1 MKWLKQLANMT
12 QPLTLIRFLLTFP
25 FTLVYITLLTA
36 CESVPISEP
45 DTIGHV
51 TKASGFPVVNRH
63 NQEYILAR
71 RSDIYPA
78 DIFDTDEKSMVEMTF
93 ADSSVITLSRKSH
106 LVLHHFDEA
115 GDSHSMD
122 LNLTKG
128 AIRARLPHHRELELR
143 TPLGYAKLSGGEFLA
158 RIVNNTL
165 EVVMLDGRSLI
176 VGNRSGEVILDRPGL
191 GTTVIAGSAPQS
203 TYLWSNRKLR
213 QVEETTLIP

>member
-1 MKWLKQLANMT
+1 MTTWLAEMIPQKTLTNNL
-12 QPLTLIRFLLTFP
+12 LTLACI
-25 FTLVYITLLTA
+25 ILLTA
-36 CESVPISEP
+36 CESLPESEP

-51 TKASGFPVVNRH
+51 TNAAGFPVVNRN

-71 RSDIYPA
+71 QSDIYPA

-93 ADSSVITLSRKSH
+93 ADSATITLSTKSH
-106 LVLHHFDEA
+106 LVLHHFDGG
-115 GDSHSMD
+115 GDLHSMD

-128 AIRARLPHHRELELR
+128 TLRARLPHHLQLELR
-143 TPLGYAKLSGGEFLA
+143 TPLGYARLSGGEFLA

-176 VGNRSGEVILDRPGL
+176 VGNRSGEVILDKPGL

-203 TYLWSNRKLR
+203 TYLWSSHKLR
-213 QVEETTLIP
+213 QVEETIIIP